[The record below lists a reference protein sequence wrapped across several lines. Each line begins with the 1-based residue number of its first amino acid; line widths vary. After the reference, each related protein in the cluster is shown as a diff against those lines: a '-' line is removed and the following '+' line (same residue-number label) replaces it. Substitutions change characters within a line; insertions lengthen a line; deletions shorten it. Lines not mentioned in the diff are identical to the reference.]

1 MVLKSFFDVLAGHEV
16 LFVIVFLLAMFF
28 AGGLVFVLAVLRAGV
43 PFKSALKSRQVRY
56 EIYASQGLVLYDE
69 SDPPEIRKPVGIAGY
84 AKAALMLL
92 APGVFWALQLRALP
106 FENTPF
112 LIFPIMIWSL
122 TAISTTVPIA
132 FFIQPREW
140 FDGAHLL
147 LLAIPAALLGGL
159 IACI

>member
-1 MVLKSFFDVLAGHEV
+1 MKRIIAW
-16 LFVIVFLLAMFF
+16 F
-28 AGGLVFVLAVLRAGV
+28 A
-43 PFKSALKSRQVRY
+43 
-56 EIYASQGLVLYDE
+56 
-69 SDPPEIRKPVGIAGY
+69 
-84 AKAALMLL
+84 AALMLL
-92 APGVFWALQLRALP
+92 APGVFWALLLRALP

-147 LLAIPAALLGGL
+147 LLSIPAALLGGL
-159 IACI
+159 IIAL

>member
-43 PFKSALKSRQVRY
+43 PFKSALKSRLVRY
-56 EIYASQGLVLYDE
+56 EIYTSQGLVLYDE

-92 APGVFWALQLRALP
+92 APGVFWALLLRALP

-140 FDGAHLL
+140 YNAHLL
-147 LLAIPAALLGGL
+147 LLSIPAALLGGVI
-159 IACI
+159 IAL